1 MTLITLT
8 HPDAGTS
15 ATIAPDL
22 GFNCFRFQVPDRGRP
37 LDILWAEDAFEG
49 GKKRPSGS
57 GIPILFP
64 FPGRILGTSFTFEGR
79 EYPLVAGDGRGN
91 AIHGFVLDRPWRVV
105 EKSDSHVTG
114 EFHAARDDRSLL
126 ERWPADFRIA
136 VTYSLAGASL
146 SIAIELDNP
155 DDRPLPFGLGLHPYF
170 AVPLGATIGATGSA
184 SASSADVGATGS
196 ASAADH
202 CRVTVP
208 VRRAWELADMIV
220 TGRQHPAESIA
231 PIASGMR
238 FADMRLDN
246 VFGGVEFQ
254 NGRCTARID
263 DPASGRAVMLTF
275 DETFPVCVVY
285 NPPHRQ
291 AVCIEPYTCIPGTRG
306 PGDTSLEAGWRFLAP
321 GDSVR
326 TEVSIEVSIIR

>member
-1 MTLITLT
+1 MTLITLID
-8 HPDAGTS
+8 PDAGTS

-22 GFNCFRFQVPDRGRP
+22 GFNCFRFQVPHRGRP
-37 LDILWAEDAFEG
+37 LDILWAEEGFEG

-64 FPGRILGTSFTFEGR
+64 FPGRILGTSFTYHGR
-79 EYPLVAGDGRGN
+79 EYPLLAGDGRGN

-136 VTYSLAGASL
+136 VSYSLAGASL
-146 SIAIELDNP
+146 SITIELDNP
-155 DDRPLPFGLGLHPYF
+155 DDCPLPFGLGLHPYF
-170 AVPLGATIGATGSA
+170 AVALGGPN
-184 SASSADVGATGS
+184 ADEV
-196 ASAADH
+196 
-202 CRVTVP
+202 RVTIP

-238 FADMRLDN
+238 FADMQLDN

-254 NGRCTARID
+254 NGRCTARIE
-263 DPASGRAVMLTF
+263 DPAAGRAVALTF

-306 PGDTSLEAGWRFLAP
+306 PGDTSLEAGWRALAP
-321 GDSVR
+321 DALLR
-326 TEVSIEVSIIR
+326 AEVLIEVK